1 MQEKKGKVNW
11 TLDAEVIQ
19 AIKQK
24 AQKMSQE
31 TGVKISESA
40 AANLLLKAQIEKENG
55 K

>member
-11 TLDAEVIQ
+11 TLDARIIEAV
-19 AIKQK
+19 KQK

-40 AANLLLKAQIEKENG
+40 VANLLLKAQVEKENG